1 MSINDKN
8 RKWWILGA
16 MGGVLGLILL
26 DETVVGVALPTM
38 QRELGLSVVGG
49 HWVINAYLL
58 VFAGLTAAGG
68 RLGDIIGVKKLVIVG
83 IAIFGLASLASGFA
97 ESGAWLI
104 AARALQG
111 IGAAAILPGSMAMI
125 TVIFPEEQ
133 RGMAIGIY
141 GAIGTVFLSLGPL
154 AGGFFTD
161 FVSWRWIFWINPP
174 IVIAIALV
182 VLVAWTDPPHED
194 TAARIDFPGL
204 LSLVTGLGMVV
215 FAIMQGPEWGWSHP
229 AVWGLLLA
237 GLAVLLLFV
246 FIELRPKTPLI
257 EVDLFRNASF
267 SVCNLV
273 VFTAQVTKIALFV
286 FGALYFQH
294 ALGMSPLIA
303 GLALLTA
310 TVPIAFTAGPAG
322 LITDRFGSRRP
333 ALAGLAIMAGAL
345 IWIGVAVAWN
355 RYELLVPAMLVYGI
369 FQPLL
374 FVPPMR
380 VVMGAVPAEKQ
391 GQAGGIVL
399 SAQFLGATIGMA
411 CLGTLLA
418 ATGSYQVVFLATGAW
433 VALVLVLGWFVIRDP
448 EGQAAPPETR

>member
-1 MSINDKN
+1 MAINDKN
-8 RKWWILGA
+8 RKWWILSA

-26 DETVVGVALPTM
+26 DETVVGVALPTI

-49 HWVINAYLL
+49 HWVINSYLL

-68 RLGDIIGVKKLVIVG
+68 RLGDIIGVKKLVIAG

-104 AARALQG
+104 AARAIQG

-125 TVIFPEEQ
+125 TIAFPEEQ

-141 GAIGTVFLSLGPL
+141 GSIGTVFLSLGPL

-161 FVSWRWIFWINPP
+161 FASWRWIFWINPP
-174 IVIAIALV
+174 IVIVIALV
-182 VLVAWTDPPHED
+182 VLAAWTDPPRED
-194 TAARIDFPGL
+194 ASARIDFPGL
-204 LSLVTGLGMVV
+204 LTLVGGLGMLV
-215 FAIMQGPEWGWSHP
+215 FAIMQGPEWGWSDP
-229 AVWGLLLA
+229 AVWALMFA
-237 GLAVLLLFV
+237 GLVILGVFV
-246 FIELRPKTPLI
+246 VVERRPKMPLI

-273 VFTAQVTKIALFV
+273 VFTGQVNKMSLFV

-294 ALGMSPLIA
+294 GLGMSPLIA
-303 GLALLTA
+303 GLALLAA
-310 TVPIAFTAGPAG
+310 TVPVALASGPAG
-322 LITDRFGSRRP
+322 WIADRFGPRRP
-333 ALAGLAIMAGAL
+333 ALAGLAVMAISV
-345 IWIGVAVAWN
+345 IWLGIATTWN
-355 RYELLVPAMLVYGI
+355 RYEFLVLALLINGF

-380 VVMGAVPAEKQ
+380 VVMGAVPAEKK

-399 SAQFLGATIGMA
+399 SAQFLGGTIGVA

-418 ATGSYQVVFLATGAW
+418 MTGSYQAVFLATGAW
-433 VALVLVLGWFVIRDP
+433 MVFVLVLGWFAIVDD
-448 EGQAAPPETR
+448 